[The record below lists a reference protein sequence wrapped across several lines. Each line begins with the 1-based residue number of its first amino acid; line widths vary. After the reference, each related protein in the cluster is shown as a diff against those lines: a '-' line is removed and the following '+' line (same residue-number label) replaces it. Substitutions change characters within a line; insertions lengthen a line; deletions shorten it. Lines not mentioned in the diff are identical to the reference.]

1 MSTGNLRCNEQIRLS
16 PIRLIDENGEQR
28 GVTPTDEAMR
38 MAREAG
44 LDLVEISPNERPPV
58 CKIMDYGKHKYLQ
71 SKKLK
76 QKHHEQKMKEVRI
89 RPKTDPHDR
98 DIKLNRAKEFLNHGD
113 RVQFTMIFKGR
124 ERYHQE
130 IGEESFN
137 EIIAALGD
145 TAKIERPPK
154 MLGRRMTMIV
164 VPAKM
169 PVHKP
174 KPKPPAG
181 EDKKKPVDKKP
192 APPPGES
199 GSDVL
204 KASMVKPAAAP
215 ASATTTAPSAAPAK
229 KE

>member
-1 MSTGNLRCNEQIRLS
+1 LS
-16 PIRLIDENGEQR
+16 PIRLIDDLGEQR
-28 GVTPTDEAMR
+28 GVVPTDEAMR

-130 IGEESFN
+130 IGNESFN
-137 EIIAALGD
+137 EIIAALGEM
-145 TAKIERPPK
+145 AKIERPPK

-164 VPAKM
+164 VPTKM
-169 PVHKP
+169 PAPPKP
-174 KPKPPAG
+174 KPKPAAD
-181 EDKKKPVDKKP
+181 DKKKADKKP
-192 APPPGES
+192 PGPEGAAGGEVSKAAMDKS
-199 GSDVL
+199 G
-204 KASMVKPAAAP
+204 MAAAP
-215 ASATTTAPSAAPAK
+215 A
-229 KE
+229 KEDAGAQKA